1 MNSVS
6 SQAGLSGKWTNRLFQ
21 ACLGFLLLG
30 LVACSSTPE
39 KPKPTALADFNAKVS
54 PQKIWSVQLSPFS
67 ANLSH
72 NLSAG
77 QLALVTSSGLVSLLN
92 PANGAETWRIAL
104 NTPIAAGI
112 GGGSADAAAALR
124 LAAKIWQLGPD
135 TIGPEAIAPA
145 IGADVPACLHAQSC
159 YGSGVGDAL
168 TNAPDLGLKGQP
180 ILLVNPNVACPT
192 GPVFAAWDG
201 VDRGP
206 LFLKDWQLGRND
218 LEQPAIGL
226 VPVITDVLALLGKQP
241 GVDLVRMSGSGA
253 TCFALFSDAQK
264 RDAAAKAIAAAR
276 PSWWTLATRLR

>member
-1 MNSVS
+1 MAELLHDTAYAKINLALHVRHRRADGYHALETLFVFAEDGDELTAAPSDAFS
-6 SQAGLSGKWTNRLFQ
+6 LAISGPFGQGLSTGPDN
-21 ACLGFLLLG
+21 
-30 LVACSSTPE
+30 LVLKAVM
-39 KPKPTALADFNAKVS
+39 ALAK
-54 PQKIWSVQLSPFS
+54 
-67 ANLSH
+67 ANGIKS
-72 NLSAG
+72 G
-77 QLALVTSSGLVSLLN
+77 LALTLDKNL
-92 PANGAETWRIAL
+92 
-104 NTPIAAGI
+104 PIAAGI

-206 LFLKDWQLGRND
+206 LSLKDWQLGRND

-226 VPVITDVLALLGKQP
+226 VPVITDVLALLAKQP
-241 GVDLVRMSGSGA
+241 GVDLVSMSGSGA

>member
-1 MNSVS
+1 MAELLHDTAYAKINLALHVRHRRADGYHALETLFVFAEDGDELTATPSDVFS
-6 SQAGLSGKWTNRLFQ
+6 LAISGPFGQGLSTGPDN
-21 ACLGFLLLG
+21 
-30 LVACSSTPE
+30 LVLKAVM
-39 KPKPTALADFNAKVS
+39 ALAK
-54 PQKIWSVQLSPFS
+54 
-67 ANLSH
+67 ANGIKS
-72 NLSAG
+72 G
-77 QLALVTSSGLVSLLN
+77 LALTLDKNL
-92 PANGAETWRIAL
+92 
-104 NTPIAAGI
+104 PIAAGI

-206 LFLKDWQLGRND
+206 LSLDDWQLGRND

-226 VPVITDVLALLGKQP
+226 VPVITDVLALLAKQP

>member
-1 MNSVS
+1 MAELLHDTAYAKINLALHVRHRRADGYHALETLFVFAEDGDELTATPSDVFS
-6 SQAGLSGKWTNRLFQ
+6 LAISGPFGQGLSTGPDN
-21 ACLGFLLLG
+21 
-30 LVACSSTPE
+30 LVLKAVM
-39 KPKPTALADFNAKVS
+39 ALAK
-54 PQKIWSVQLSPFS
+54 
-67 ANLSH
+67 ANGIKS
-72 NLSAG
+72 G
-77 QLALVTSSGLVSLLN
+77 LALTLDKNL
-92 PANGAETWRIAL
+92 
-104 NTPIAAGI
+104 PIAAGI

-135 TIGPEAIAPA
+135 TIGPEAIAPT

-206 LFLKDWQLGRND
+206 LSLDDWQLGRND
-218 LEQPAIGL
+218 LERPAIGL
-226 VPVITDVLALLGKQP
+226 VPVITDVLALLAKQP

>member
-1 MNSVS
+1 MAELLHDTAYAKINLALHVRHRRADGYHALETLFVFAEDGDALTASPSDVFS
-6 SQAGLSGKWTNRLFQ
+6 LAISGPFGQGLSTGPDN
-21 ACLGFLLLG
+21 
-30 LVACSSTPE
+30 LVLKAVM
-39 KPKPTALADFNAKVS
+39 ALAK
-54 PQKIWSVQLSPFS
+54 
-67 ANLSH
+67 ANDIKS
-72 NLSAG
+72 G
-77 QLALVTSSGLVSLLN
+77 LALTLDKQL
-92 PANGAETWRIAL
+92 
-104 NTPIAAGI
+104 PIAAGI

-135 TIGPEAIAPA
+135 TIGPEVIAPA
-145 IGADVPACLHAQSC
+145 IGADVPACLHTQSC

-206 LFLKDWQLGRND
+206 LSLDDWQLGRND
-218 LEQPAIGL
+218 LERPAIGL
-226 VPVITDVLALLGKQP
+226 VPVITDVLALLAGQP
-241 GVDLVRMSGSGA
+241 GVDLARMSGSGA

-276 PSWWTLATRLR
+276 PSWWTLETRLR

>member
-1 MNSVS
+1 MAELLQDTAYAKINLALHVRHRRADGYHALETLFVFAEDGDELTATPSDVFS
-6 SQAGLSGKWTNRLFQ
+6 LAISGPFGQGLSTGPDN
-21 ACLGFLLLG
+21 
-30 LVACSSTPE
+30 LVLKAVM
-39 KPKPTALADFNAKVS
+39 ALAK
-54 PQKIWSVQLSPFS
+54 
-67 ANLSH
+67 ANGIKS
-72 NLSAG
+72 G
-77 QLALVTSSGLVSLLN
+77 LALTLDKNL
-92 PANGAETWRIAL
+92 
-104 NTPIAAGI
+104 PIAAGI

-201 VDRGP
+201 VDPGP
-206 LFLKDWQLGRND
+206 LSLKDWQLGRND

-226 VPVITDVLALLGKQP
+226 VPVITDVLALLAKQP

-253 TCFALFSDAQK
+253 TCFALFSDDDARNGAASAVQAAQ
-264 RDAAAKAIAAAR
+264 
-276 PSWWTLATRLR
+276 PNWWIFSTRLR

>member
-1 MNSVS
+1 MAELLHDTAYAKINLALHVRHRRADGYHALETLFVFAEDGDELTATPSDVFS
-6 SQAGLSGKWTNRLFQ
+6 LAISGPFGQGLSTGPDN
-21 ACLGFLLLG
+21 
-30 LVACSSTPE
+30 LVLKAVM
-39 KPKPTALADFNAKVS
+39 ALAK
-54 PQKIWSVQLSPFS
+54 
-67 ANLSH
+67 ANDIKS
-72 NLSAG
+72 G
-77 QLALVTSSGLVSLLN
+77 LALTLDKNL
-92 PANGAETWRIAL
+92 
-104 NTPIAAGI
+104 PIAAGI

-206 LFLKDWQLGRND
+206 LSLDDWQLGRND

-226 VPVITDVLALLGKQP
+226 VPVITDVLALLAKQP

-276 PSWWTLATRLR
+276 PSWWTLATQLR

>member
-1 MNSVS
+1 MAELLHDTAYAKINLALHVRHRRADGYHALETLFVFAEDGDELTATPSDVFS
-6 SQAGLSGKWTNRLFQ
+6 LAISGPFGQGLSTGPDN
-21 ACLGFLLLG
+21 
-30 LVACSSTPE
+30 LVLKAVM
-39 KPKPTALADFNAKVS
+39 ALAK
-54 PQKIWSVQLSPFS
+54 
-67 ANLSH
+67 ANGIKS
-72 NLSAG
+72 G
-77 QLALVTSSGLVSLLN
+77 LALTLDKNL
-92 PANGAETWRIAL
+92 
-104 NTPIAAGI
+104 PIAAGI

-168 TNAPDLGLKGQP
+168 TNAPDLGLKGRP

-206 LFLKDWQLGRND
+206 LSLDDWQLGRND
-218 LEQPAIGL
+218 LERPAIGL
-226 VPVITDVLALLGKQP
+226 VPVITDVLALLAGQP
-241 GVDLVRMSGSGA
+241 GVDLARMSGSGA

-276 PSWWTLATRLR
+276 PSWWTLETRLR

>member
-1 MNSVS
+1 MAEVT
-6 SQAGLSGKWTNRLFQ
+6 GPDGVGR
-21 ACLGFLLLG
+21 
-30 LVACSSTPE
+30 V
-39 KPKPTALADFNAKVS
+39 TA
-54 PQKIWSVQLSPFS
+54 PQQY
-67 ANLSH
+67 ANG
-72 NLSAG
+72 N
-77 QLALVTSSGLVSLLN
+77 LALLHDALTVLLTVRRISATPNGHMNVVEVKINTSLVQIVDARVADGRQNAAQVGITGIKSGL
-92 PANGAETWRIAL
+92 AL
-104 NTPIAAGI
+104 TLDKNLPIAAGI

-206 LFLKDWQLGRND
+206 LSLKDWQLGRND

-226 VPVITDVLALLGKQP
+226 VPVITDVLALLAKQP

>member
-1 MNSVS
+1 MAELLHDTAYAKINLALHVRHRRADGYHALETLFVFAEDGDALTASPSDVFS
-6 SQAGLSGKWTNRLFQ
+6 LAISGPFGQGLSTGPDN
-21 ACLGFLLLG
+21 
-30 LVACSSTPE
+30 LVLKAVM
-39 KPKPTALADFNAKVS
+39 ALAK
-54 PQKIWSVQLSPFS
+54 
-67 ANLSH
+67 ANDIKS
-72 NLSAG
+72 G
-77 QLALVTSSGLVSLLN
+77 LALTLDKNL
-92 PANGAETWRIAL
+92 
-104 NTPIAAGI
+104 PIAAGI

-168 TNAPDLGLKGQP
+168 TNAPDLGLKGRP

-206 LFLKDWQLGRND
+206 LSLDDWQLGRND
-218 LEQPAIGL
+218 LERPAIGL
-226 VPVITDVLALLGKQP
+226 VPVITDVLALLAGQP
-241 GVDLVRMSGSGA
+241 GVDLARMSGSGA

-276 PSWWTLATRLR
+276 PSWWTLETRLR

>member
-1 MNSVS
+1 MAELLHDTAYAKINLALHVRHRRADGYHALETLFVFAEDGDELTATPSDVFS
-6 SQAGLSGKWTNRLFQ
+6 LAISGPFGQGLSTGPDN
-21 ACLGFLLLG
+21 
-30 LVACSSTPE
+30 LVLKAVM
-39 KPKPTALADFNAKVS
+39 ALAK
-54 PQKIWSVQLSPFS
+54 
-67 ANLSH
+67 AN
-72 NLSAG
+72 G
-77 QLALVTSSGLVSLLN
+77 IKSGLTLTLDKN
-92 PANGAETWRIAL
+92 L
-104 NTPIAAGI
+104 PIAAGI

-168 TNAPDLGLKGQP
+168 TNAPDLGLKGRP

-206 LFLKDWQLGRND
+206 LSLDDWQLGRND
-218 LEQPAIGL
+218 LERPAIGL
-226 VPVITDVLALLGKQP
+226 VPVITDVLALLAGQP
-241 GVDLVRMSGSGA
+241 GVDLARMSGSGA

-276 PSWWTLATRLR
+276 PSWWTLETRLR

>member
-1 MNSVS
+1 MAELLHDTAYAKINLALHVRHRRADGYHALETLFVFAEDGDALTASPSDVFS
-6 SQAGLSGKWTNRLFQ
+6 LAISGPFGQGLSTGPDN
-21 ACLGFLLLG
+21 
-30 LVACSSTPE
+30 LVLKAVM
-39 KPKPTALADFNAKVS
+39 ALAK
-54 PQKIWSVQLSPFS
+54 
-67 ANLSH
+67 AN
-72 NLSAG
+72 G
-77 QLALVTSSGLVSLLN
+77 IKSGLTLTLDKN
-92 PANGAETWRIAL
+92 L
-104 NTPIAAGI
+104 PIAAGI

-168 TNAPDLGLKGQP
+168 TNAPDLGLKGRP

-206 LFLKDWQLGRND
+206 LSLDDWQLGRND
-218 LEQPAIGL
+218 LERPAIGL
-226 VPVITDVLALLGKQP
+226 VPVITDVLALLAGQP
-241 GVDLVRMSGSGA
+241 GVDLARMSGSGA

>member
-1 MNSVS
+1 MAELLHDTAYAKINLALHVRHRRADGYHALETLFVFAEDGDELTATPSDVFS
-6 SQAGLSGKWTNRLFQ
+6 LAISGPFGQGLSTGPDN
-21 ACLGFLLLG
+21 
-30 LVACSSTPE
+30 LVLKAVM
-39 KPKPTALADFNAKVS
+39 ALAK
-54 PQKIWSVQLSPFS
+54 
-67 ANLSH
+67 ANGIKS
-72 NLSAG
+72 G
-77 QLALVTSSGLVSLLN
+77 LALTLDKNL
-92 PANGAETWRIAL
+92 
-104 NTPIAAGI
+104 PIAAGI

>member
-1 MNSVS
+1 MAELLHDTAYAKINLALHVRHRRADGYHALETLFVFAEDGDALTASPSDVFS
-6 SQAGLSGKWTNRLFQ
+6 LAISGPFGQGLSTGPDN
-21 ACLGFLLLG
+21 
-30 LVACSSTPE
+30 LVLKAVM
-39 KPKPTALADFNAKVS
+39 ALAK
-54 PQKIWSVQLSPFS
+54 
-67 ANLSH
+67 AN
-72 NLSAG
+72 G
-77 QLALVTSSGLVSLLN
+77 IKSGLTLTLDKN
-92 PANGAETWRIAL
+92 L
-104 NTPIAAGI
+104 PIAAGI

-206 LFLKDWQLGRND
+206 LSLDDWQLGRND

-226 VPVITDVLALLGKQP
+226 VPVITDVLALLAKQP

-264 RDAAAKAIAAAR
+264 RDAAATAIAAAR

>member
-1 MNSVS
+1 MAELLHDTAYAKINLALHVRHRRADGYHALETLFVFAEDGDALTASPSDVFS
-6 SQAGLSGKWTNRLFQ
+6 LAISGPFGQGLSTGPDN
-21 ACLGFLLLG
+21 
-30 LVACSSTPE
+30 LVLKAVM
-39 KPKPTALADFNAKVS
+39 ALAK
-54 PQKIWSVQLSPFS
+54 
-67 ANLSH
+67 AN
-72 NLSAG
+72 G
-77 QLALVTSSGLVSLLN
+77 IKSGLTLTLDKN
-92 PANGAETWRIAL
+92 L
-104 NTPIAAGI
+104 PIAAGI

-168 TNAPDLGLKGQP
+168 TNAPDLGLKGRP

-206 LFLKDWQLGRND
+206 LSLDDWQLGRND
-218 LEQPAIGL
+218 LERPAIGL
-226 VPVITDVLALLGKQP
+226 VPVITDVLALLAGQP
-241 GVDLVRMSGSGA
+241 GVDLARMSGSGA

-276 PSWWTLATRLR
+276 PSWWTLETRLR

>member
-1 MNSVS
+1 MAELLHDTAYAKINLALHVRHRRADGYHALETLFVFAEDGDALTASPSDVFS
-6 SQAGLSGKWTNRLFQ
+6 LAISGPFGQGLSTGPDN
-21 ACLGFLLLG
+21 
-30 LVACSSTPE
+30 LVLKAVM
-39 KPKPTALADFNAKVS
+39 ALAK
-54 PQKIWSVQLSPFS
+54 
-67 ANLSH
+67 ANDIKS
-72 NLSAG
+72 G
-77 QLALVTSSGLVSLLN
+77 LALTLDKNL
-92 PANGAETWRIAL
+92 
-104 NTPIAAGI
+104 PIAAGI

-206 LFLKDWQLGRND
+206 LSLDDWQLGRND

-226 VPVITDVLALLGKQP
+226 VPVITDVLTLLAKQP

>member
-1 MNSVS
+1 MAELLHDTAYAKINLALHVRHRRADGYHALETLFVFAEDGDELTATPSDVFS
-6 SQAGLSGKWTNRLFQ
+6 LAISGPFGQGLSTGPDN
-21 ACLGFLLLG
+21 
-30 LVACSSTPE
+30 LVLKAVM
-39 KPKPTALADFNAKVS
+39 ALAK
-54 PQKIWSVQLSPFS
+54 
-67 ANLSH
+67 ANGIKS
-72 NLSAG
+72 G
-77 QLALVTSSGLVSLLN
+77 LALTLYKNL
-92 PANGAETWRIAL
+92 
-104 NTPIAAGI
+104 PIAAGI

-168 TNAPDLGLKGQP
+168 TNAPDLGLKGRP

-206 LFLKDWQLGRND
+206 LSLDDWQLGRND
-218 LEQPAIGL
+218 LERPAIGL
-226 VPVITDVLALLGKQP
+226 VPVITDVLALLAKQP

>member
-1 MNSVS
+1 MAELLHDTAYAKINLALHVRHRRADGYHALETLFVFAEDGDALTASPSDVFS
-6 SQAGLSGKWTNRLFQ
+6 LAISGPFGQGLSTGPDN
-21 ACLGFLLLG
+21 
-30 LVACSSTPE
+30 LVLKAVM
-39 KPKPTALADFNAKVS
+39 ALAK
-54 PQKIWSVQLSPFS
+54 
-67 ANLSH
+67 AN
-72 NLSAG
+72 G
-77 QLALVTSSGLVSLLN
+77 IKSGLTLTLDKN
-92 PANGAETWRIAL
+92 L
-104 NTPIAAGI
+104 PIAAGI

-168 TNAPDLGLKGQP
+168 TNAPDLGLKGRP

-206 LFLKDWQLGRND
+206 LSLDDWQLGRND
-218 LEQPAIGL
+218 LERPAIGL
-226 VPVITDVLALLGKQP
+226 VPVITDVLALLAKQP

-276 PSWWTLATRLR
+276 PSWWTLETRLR

>member
-1 MNSVS
+1 MAELLHDTAYAKINLALHVRHRRADGYHALETLFVFAEDGDALTASPSDVFS
-6 SQAGLSGKWTNRLFQ
+6 LAISGPFGQGLSTGPDN
-21 ACLGFLLLG
+21 
-30 LVACSSTPE
+30 LVLKAVM
-39 KPKPTALADFNAKVS
+39 ALAK
-54 PQKIWSVQLSPFS
+54 
-67 ANLSH
+67 ANGIKS
-72 NLSAG
+72 G
-77 QLALVTSSGLVSLLN
+77 LALTLDKNL
-92 PANGAETWRIAL
+92 
-104 NTPIAAGI
+104 PIAAGI

-206 LFLKDWQLGRND
+206 LSLDDWQLGRND

-226 VPVITDVLALLGKQP
+226 VPVITDVLALLAKQP

>member
-1 MNSVS
+1 MAELLHDTAYAKINLALHVRHRRADGYHALETLFVFAEDGDALTASPSDVFS
-6 SQAGLSGKWTNRLFQ
+6 LAISGPFGQGLSTGPDN
-21 ACLGFLLLG
+21 
-30 LVACSSTPE
+30 LVLKAVM
-39 KPKPTALADFNAKVS
+39 ALAK
-54 PQKIWSVQLSPFS
+54 
-67 ANLSH
+67 AN
-72 NLSAG
+72 G
-77 QLALVTSSGLVSLLN
+77 IKSGLTLTLDKN
-92 PANGAETWRIAL
+92 L
-104 NTPIAAGI
+104 PIAAGI

-168 TNAPDLGLKGQP
+168 TNAPDLGLKGRP

-201 VDRGP
+201 VDRVP
-206 LFLKDWQLGRND
+206 LSLDDWQLGRND
-218 LEQPAIGL
+218 LERPAIGL
-226 VPVITDVLALLGKQP
+226 VPVITDVLALLAGQP
-241 GVDLVRMSGSGA
+241 GVDLARMSGSGA

-276 PSWWTLATRLR
+276 PSWWTLETRLR

>member
-1 MNSVS
+1 MAELLHDTAYAKINLALHVRHRRADGYHALETLFVFAEDGDALTASPSDVFS
-6 SQAGLSGKWTNRLFQ
+6 LAISGPFGQGLSTGPDN
-21 ACLGFLLLG
+21 
-30 LVACSSTPE
+30 LVLKAVM
-39 KPKPTALADFNAKVS
+39 ALAK
-54 PQKIWSVQLSPFS
+54 
-67 ANLSH
+67 ANGIKS
-72 NLSAG
+72 G
-77 QLALVTSSGLVSLLN
+77 LALTLDKNL
-92 PANGAETWRIAL
+92 
-104 NTPIAAGI
+104 PIAAGI

-168 TNAPDLGLKGQP
+168 TNAPDLGLKGRP

-206 LFLKDWQLGRND
+206 LSLDDWQLGRND
-218 LEQPAIGL
+218 LERPAIGL
-226 VPVITDVLALLGKQP
+226 VPVITDVLALLAGQP
-241 GVDLVRMSGSGA
+241 GVDLARMSGSGA

-276 PSWWTLATRLR
+276 PSWWTLETRLR